1 MRQNI
6 YDNESFA
13 MQYDKM
19 RKEQKGY
26 NANDLIEI
34 PNFRNLIPNVKGKRV
49 LDLGCGYGENSRYC
63 IENGALYVL
72 GIDISKHMLDIANKE
87 NLVNGIE
94 YVNMAMEDIS
104 QIDKKFD
111 IVISSLAFHYIKDF
125 KKLMK
130 DIYNLLDENGTL
142 VFSIDHPLRIASIF
156 EPWMEKNYIELNGK
170 WFLLVSDYQSIGSA
184 IVWVTAELT
193 VLCSGQYFVGKF
205 VNETFPFKKIVT
217 QILWAMPLGGFC
229 YGIHLL
235 HLSAILTLL
244 IGGILIVVYYL
255 FVNIYIF
262 KNDIM
267 MSLIHKVKL
276 NR

>member
-170 WFLLVSDYQSIGSA
+170 WFLLVSDYSRNGLREKKWNGE
-184 IVWVTAELT
+184 IVKKYHRNFSELINNIT
-193 VLCSGQYFVGKF
+193 DSGLKIDKLLEPLPTEEMIQKVPKYIHQIDR
-205 VNETFPFKKIVT
+205 PF
-217 QILWAMPLGGFC
+217 F
-229 YGIHLL
+229 
-235 HLSAILTLL
+235 
-244 IGGILIVVYYL
+244 L
-255 FVNIYIF
+255 FV
-262 KNDIM
+262 KA
-267 MSLIHKVKL
+267 VK
-276 NR
+276 

>member
-72 GIDISKHMLDIANKE
+72 GIDISN
-87 NLVNGIE
+87 
-94 YVNMAMEDIS
+94 
-104 QIDKKFD
+104 
-111 IVISSLAFHYIKDF
+111 AFHYIKDF

-170 WFLLVSDYQSIGSA
+170 WFLLVSDYSRNGLREKKWNGE
-184 IVWVTAELT
+184 IVKKYHRNFSKLINNITD
-193 VLCSGQYFVGKF
+193 SGLKIDKLLEPLPTEEMIQKVPKYIHQIDR
-205 VNETFPFKKIVT
+205 PF
-217 QILWAMPLGGFC
+217 F
-229 YGIHLL
+229 
-235 HLSAILTLL
+235 
-244 IGGILIVVYYL
+244 L
-255 FVNIYIF
+255 FV
-262 KNDIM
+262 KA
-267 MSLIHKVKL
+267 VK
-276 NR
+276 

>member
-94 YVNMAMEDIS
+94 ELEYNTINIFDPETNIHLGTNYIS
-104 QIDKKFD
+104 ELLRKYNNVVPIAVAAYNAGIGNVDKW
-111 IVISSLAFHYIKDF
+111 I
-125 KKLMK
+125 
-130 DIYNLLDENGTL
+130 ENGTIKEDG
-142 VFSIDHPLRIASIF
+142 S
-156 EPWMEKNYIELNGK
+156 NIEN
-170 WFLLVSDYQSIGSA
+170 I
-184 IVWVTAELT
+184 
-193 VLCSGQYFVGKF
+193 
-205 VNETFPFKKIVT
+205 PFKET
-217 QILWAMPLGGFC
+217 
-229 YGIHLL
+229 
-235 HLSAILTLL
+235 
-244 IGGILIVVYYL
+244 
-255 FVNIYIF
+255 NIYVRKVLRDYKIF
-262 KNDIM
+262 KE
-267 MSLIHKVKL
+267 L
-276 NR
+276 